1 MTAMLFRSV
10 THQEA
15 NLFLPIIKEHIDKI
29 HLLVVQ
35 GQILHQ
41 KILGQ
46 QGQVDVS
53 GGVQQSEDVT
63 DWQAE
68 MTQIEEV
75 IRTEML
81 EIQQYGAL
89 VKNLFPA
96 RVDFRAERHKQP
108 VYLCWQTGDDSVN
121 HWHPVEEHFTMRR
134 PIKDPSEF
142 GQAVIH

>member
-1 MTAMLFRSV
+1 MTGMLFRSV

-53 GGVQQSEDVT
+53 GGVQLTEEVT

-68 MTQIEEV
+68 MSQIEEV

-134 PIKDPSEF
+134 LVENPEEF
-142 GQAVIH
+142 GLAVIH